1 MAKYY
6 YRDSD
11 GNKVYIKTIDTKNT
25 KLTFTTDRSEAY
37 NGRGGYYARPL
48 KDGLVFGF
56 SEAYPQVKNLQIE
69 NYD

>member
-25 KLTFTTDRSEAY
+25 KLTFTTERSEAY
-37 NGRGGYYARPL
+37 NGRDGYYARPL
-48 KDGLVFGF
+48 KDSLVFGF
-56 SEAYPQVKNLQIE
+56 SEAYPQVKGLKI
-69 NYD
+69 DD